1 MMEYDNTEKICK
13 YYLEKCG
20 FYHVINDFLSFIEG
34 VRINITQNHLELKQN
49 YIRQYDYGHI
59 SSELSIKGMI
69 KLCEIGDFVDAFVL
83 LRKIRDNVLLDY
95 FFIND
100 FINNVPKS
108 NDNDAKFNPNNVDEI
123 IDYIAKYIVE
133 KSNYDATNNEK
144 KLIEKW
150 FKTDNKSKEFKD
162 TYKYS
167 NYKNTL
173 NESLNGNVEFL
184 KKIMDNLDRIFNNYT
199 HSNGLI
205 YLNNP
210 QLKENIVNKIN
221 VICSCI
227 KDLEIV
233 FLIYAFYINPLL
245 LQSSD
250 YLDYL
255 DAGLNPPEE
264 CKYYIFPAA
273 LNIFKRIKNINQHYF
288 KVLKENNRYGLFI
301 EEIDYNK

>member
-1 MMEYDNTEKICK
+1 
-13 YYLEKCG
+13 
-20 FYHVINDFLSFIEG
+20 
-34 VRINITQNHLELKQN
+34 
-49 YIRQYDYGHI
+49 
-59 SSELSIKGMI
+59 
-69 KLCEIGDFVDAFVL
+69 
-83 LRKIRDNVLLDY
+83 
-95 FFIND
+95 
-100 FINNVPKS
+100 
-108 NDNDAKFNPNNVDEI
+108 
-123 IDYIAKYIVE
+123 
-133 KSNYDATNNEK
+133 
-144 KLIEKW
+144 
-150 FKTDNKSKEFKD
+150 
-162 TYKYS
+162 
-167 NYKNTL
+167 
-173 NESLNGNVEFL
+173 
-184 KKIMDNLDRIFNNYT
+184 MDNLDRIFNNYT

-255 DAGLNPPEE
+255 DAGINPPEE